1 MKTEKKNLALLE
13 LILAIL
19 FFALSAAVLTQVFV
33 KVKTMSDLSRAGTL
47 GLVVA
52 EDLAE
57 RLKVAPWDAERILP
71 AKAGWT
77 PEQPDAEGGFAYT
90 AGYGGDMRPT
100 AGEADYLVRVAVSP
114 ESRTAGTLYRISV
127 GIERLFD
134 HENILELKT
143 GRYFAA
149 DGEVMP

>member
-1 MKTEKKNLALLE
+1 MKTTKKNLALLE

-33 KVKTMSDLSRAGTL
+33 KAKTMSDSSRAGTL
-47 GLVVA
+47 GLVAA

-57 RLKVAPWDAERILP
+57 RLKAAPWDAGKILS
-71 AKAGWT
+71 AEAGWT
-77 PEQPDAEGGFAYT
+77 PEQPDGEGGFAYT

-114 ESRTAGTLYRISV
+114 EARAAGTLYRISV
-127 GIERLFD
+127 GIERMFD

-143 GRYFAA
+143 GRYVAA